1 MEYSSAMRPMD
12 TGNGL
17 DQSVA
22 KPIEGKCL
30 SKIVIVCVPAYIT
43 ALKWEIRNGGNIDPR
58 LLGVRN
64 GGGLR
69 HRPAIPTR
77 QRLSQE
83 VCGLKAA

>member
-1 MEYSSAMRPMD
+1 MEYSSAIRPMD

-17 DQSVA
+17 DQCIA

-30 SKIVIVCVPAYIT
+30 SKIVIAYVPAYIT
-43 ALKWEIRNGGNIDPR
+43 ALKWEIRNGGHIDPW

-69 HRPAIPTR
+69 HRPAIPTQR
-77 QRLSQE
+77 RLSQE